1 MAYGG
6 VEQIGAS
13 DKGDKMTS
21 EDKTKWKALYEA
33 VNEMMSILGAD
44 GEINTQYECVD
55 DVMSALTVIDN
66 GIYNP
71 DLIIGE

>member
-1 MAYGG
+1 
-6 VEQIGAS
+6 
-13 DKGDKMTS
+13 MTS